1 MIFYCKKCG
10 RTIMTHSTK
19 EEEHTCDYCRSKMYK
34 LPTDMYESDLD
45 IVGKDA
51 PLKQRIYEELVKPS
65 PEFDQKLFDS
75 RDGDLARRNA
85 EINRQMKMAS
95 AFSKGADMKM
105 ILKNDGENLP
115 TCPTCGSLNVKKI
128 SGAERIASVGFW
140 GLLSGKINK
149 SFKCNNCGYTW

>member
-45 IVGKDA
+45 IVGKDT

-75 RDGDLARRNA
+75 R
-85 EINRQMKMAS
+85 
-95 AFSKGADMKM
+95 
-105 ILKNDGENLP
+105 DGENLP

>member
-1 MIFYCKKCG
+1 
-10 RTIMTHSTK
+10 MTHSTK

-45 IVGKDA
+45 IVGKDT

-85 EINRQMKMAS
+85 EISRQMKMAS

-105 ILKNDGENLP
+105 ILIQ
-115 TCPTCGSLNVKKI
+115 KKI
-128 SGAERIASVGFW
+128 RLKFLQLTLRQLVLQE
-140 GLLSGKINK
+140 LL
-149 SFKCNNCGYTW
+149 F